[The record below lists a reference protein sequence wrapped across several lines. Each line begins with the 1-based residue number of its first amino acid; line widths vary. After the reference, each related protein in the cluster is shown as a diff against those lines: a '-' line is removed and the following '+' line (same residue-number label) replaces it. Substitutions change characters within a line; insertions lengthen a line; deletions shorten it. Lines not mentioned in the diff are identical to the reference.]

1 MANNKSKKINRKTK
15 KINRKTKKN
24 IKGGKRQTWTR
35 PSSIKNKLG
44 VLGYEYSYKY
54 QNKFKKEALYP
65 SYRNL
70 LKNTFSIKNNVY
82 DKILYIFQFITDVLN
97 EKIESDKNGNMI
109 SKTEDISIQFKDYN
123 QNFIEINNKTK
134 FIVNKDDAANNTIM
148 FILGNLL
155 SYYPKKQDFKS
166 RSLTKL
172 AIEKRLEYLK
182 DMIGIMCDHHKNMKD
197 IFSIHL
203 NYTTYTPGDSHSKE
217 NQIYDVQISE
227 KYPISILYL
236 LELEKRYREYQL
248 LIENYSDGN
257 WLDVDNK
264 WFDKT
269 VPSIDNV
276 VVNGIPMKEYYINFE
291 IKKDINSKKP
301 GKFINV
307 YNFTD
312 YLKKNPIIYSKDD
325 SCIID
330 ESKDDESKDDE
341 SKDDESKKNTSD
353 TEIISNNILD
363 MSKEEKENIENRLTN
378 LEEEEEEKDLDGSIY
393 KTGEEAPSD
402 FGDEL
407 EEDDDINLLKVK
419 PIKPTERKQKK
430 RDDNFGFTTKKSN
443 IEGFKKPIN
452 KDGPIEELKF
462 RYEIMN
468 KTFLSKEKVKEI
480 IQKLI
485 K

>member
-1 MANNKSKKINRKTK
+1 MANKKSKKINRKTK

-24 IKGGKRQTWTR
+24 IKGGTKQTWIR
-35 PSSIKNKLG
+35 PSTIKNKLG

-54 QNKFKKEALYP
+54 QNKFGKEALYP

-70 LKNTFSIKNNVY
+70 LKNTFGINNVY
-82 DKILYIFQFITDVLN
+82 DKIVYIFQFITNVLN
-97 EKIESDKNGNMI
+97 EKIVSDKNGNMI

-123 QNFIEINNKTK
+123 KKFIEINNKTK

-172 AIEKRLEYLK
+172 AIEERIKYLK
-182 DMIGIMCDHHKNMKD
+182 SDIEIMCDRHKNMKD
-197 IFSIHL
+197 IFSIQL

-257 WLDVDNK
+257 WLDVDKK

-269 VPSIDNV
+269 KPSIDNV
-276 VVNGIPMKEYYINFE
+276 VVNGIRMKEYYINFE

-301 GKFINV
+301 GKSINV

-330 ESKDDESKDDE
+330 ESKDDESKDHE

-353 TEIISNNILD
+353 TEIISNNI
-363 MSKEEKENIENRLTN
+363 
-378 LEEEEEEKDLDGSIY
+378 Y
-393 KTGEEAPSD
+393 
-402 FGDEL
+402 
-407 EEDDDINLLKVK
+407 
-419 PIKPTERKQKK
+419 
-430 RDDNFGFTTKKSN
+430 
-443 IEGFKKPIN
+443 
-452 KDGPIEELKF
+452 
-462 RYEIMN
+462 
-468 KTFLSKEKVKEI
+468 
-480 IQKLI
+480 
-485 K
+485 